1 LIEESAKQKPKNA
14 KEVVEKAKRMKD
26 PKDVRSGAEYYKKWD
41 KVAENLEK
49 VGRFGGLHE
58 LPLLSCILDSEL
70 DNLVWSRTCLAG

>member
-1 LIEESAKQKPKNA
+1 MIEEPEKQKPKNA

-49 VGRFGGLHE
+49 VGRYSKIHDF
-58 LPLLSCILDSEL
+58 PSVQDFIIF
-70 DNLVWSRTCLAG
+70 